1 MSQPGY
7 RSNSAPVG
15 DEDSPY
21 LTAMLGVASV
31 FILGAIIF
39 LSYYLKVWYGVYLW
53 DF

>member
-7 RSNSAPVG
+7 RSSNAPVG
-15 DEDSPY
+15 DDDSPY

-31 FILGAIIF
+31 FILAGTIF
-39 LSYYLKVWYGVYLW
+39 LSYYLKVRYGVYLW